1 MYPVY
6 VCIFLVAATGTDF
19 GGGFGFGGPPANSS
33 SSGMNFGFGFGGD
46 STPTAPQQN
55 NQGPIMLNLK
65 QLSLVVVLLT
75 RVILVPWCFLLRL
88 YTCFWWQYNFRLP
101 KHVLLLLRGWAPLH
115 TRRVIAI
122 TQVHLNVPQSQK
134 SHDSNTMYIISS
146 QYRSNL
152 CNR

>member
-1 MYPVY
+1 MPMYPVY

-33 SSGMNFGFGFGGD
+33 SSEMNFGFGFGGD

-101 KHVLLLLRGWAPLH
+101 KHVLLLLRGQGSSPHKKSNRYHTSAPEC
-115 TRRVIAI
+115 TTKPEV
-122 TQVHLNVPQSQK
+122 T
-134 SHDSNTMYIISS
+134 
-146 QYRSNL
+146 
-152 CNR
+152 